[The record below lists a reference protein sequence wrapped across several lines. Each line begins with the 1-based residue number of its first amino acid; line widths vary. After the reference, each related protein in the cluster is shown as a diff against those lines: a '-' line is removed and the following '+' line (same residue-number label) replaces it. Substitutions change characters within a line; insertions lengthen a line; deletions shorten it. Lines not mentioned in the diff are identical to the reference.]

1 MSPTNPVQLVTL
13 QHCAERAAGE
23 NSGACVAVGT
33 HRWPP
38 RVRRGKEG
46 CKDWRKLTN
55 SFLWLVSE
63 SQQNP
68 WCLFLADAA
77 SDH

>member
-1 MSPTNPVQLVTL
+1 MHVWL
-13 QHCAERAAGE
+13 
-23 NSGACVAVGT
+23 CVT
-33 HRWPP
+33 HRWLP

-63 SQQNP
+63 PQQNP